1 MGATTTTQQQRI
13 YGQWAAR
20 SKSPSNARLV
30 CEWHTGCSGAAC
42 ESHIAAF
49 LVGAGEDA
57 YWGQGGWPGW
67 VLPGRRRAG
76 AANRWMPQY
85 FEKPL
90 GAPLAD
96 GRDLRPTD
104 AGVVSE
110 LCKRSAR
117 VV

>member
-1 MGATTTTQQQRI
+1 V
-13 YGQWAAR
+13 Y
-20 SKSPSNARLV
+20 
-30 CEWHTGCSGAAC
+30 EWHTGCSGAAC

-49 LVGAGEDA
+49 LVGAGEGA

-96 GRDLRPTD
+96 GIYDPQTQMW
-104 AGVVSE
+104 S
-110 LCKRSAR
+110 RSFAKGAR
-117 VV
+117 AWFSAANRSGTGAVGEWGEQS